1 MVFYCFEVCFILD
14 RVVTKPVVIHNTLLI
29 DIHISKQSTGKS
41 DYNIAFEKIIEN
53 SVSNLYGN
61 K

>member
-1 MVFYCFEVCFILD
+1 MVFYCFEVCITLD
-14 RVVTKPVVIHNTLLI
+14 RVVTKPVVIHNTLFI
-29 DIHISKQSTGKS
+29 DIYISKQSTGKR
-41 DYNIAFEKIIEN
+41 DYNIAFEKIIQN